1 MIAEDNTMPI
11 RMGYIICRP
20 PCKTKMQGPCS
31 KGRGKVPLKVLK
43 YQDFPLILLF
53 QPGVVYLLFNE
64 CCNSSGTGIPE
75 EWWPSG
81 ITPHVHAHTLPTHS
95 MLSSPPPTR
104 SHRPTNTLHSHLRRE
119 SQVIALLTG
128 PSLPNPQAPRSAA
141 ISTQGS

>member
-53 QPGVVYLLFNE
+53 QPGVVYLLFNAA
-64 CCNSSGTGIPE
+64 I
-75 EWWPSG
+75 
-81 ITPHVHAHTLPTHS
+81 
-95 MLSSPPPTR
+95 
-104 SHRPTNTLHSHLRRE
+104 
-119 SQVIALLTG
+119 
-128 PSLPNPQAPRSAA
+128 PQA
-141 ISTQGS
+141 QGYLKNDELLG